1 MTIKTKVSICL
12 PTYKR
17 PDLLIGCIESCLA
30 QTHTNI
36 EIVIGDD
43 SPDEQTERLIAARY
57 GNDER
62 IAYRRNTPALGQA
75 RNVDSLFARATGDKI
90 LLIHDDDY
98 LAEQCVER
106 LLAQWERH
114 PEIQAA
120 FGNQYEVDHDGS
132 VDYASSQRMNHAY
145 HRTPAAA
152 GLQALP
158 GRTGIVQMFPNN
170 GWLADAA
177 LVKQISY
184 DEQHAVCCDYVFGVR
199 LCLAARGVCY
209 IDEHVSYYRKTD
221 VSVSQST
228 RNTTSA
234 SSLAAWS
241 FLQGLT
247 LPPALEPARKLAMRR
262 FVPIVVSLYARND
275 KARAGLHLALGNLH
289 AYRFGLSPRLYYHLL
304 MIWKSAR
311 RAKRQPPALAFDADE
326 AGVEVAPIVDVTPM
340 RDVTPMVDVAR
351 THAP

>member
-1 MTIKTKVSICL
+1 MAITTKVSICL
-12 PTYKR
+12 PTYNR
-17 PDLLIGCIESCLA
+17 PDLLIGCIETCFA
-30 QTHTNI
+30 QTHENI

-43 SPDEQTERLIAARY
+43 SSDDRTEQLIAERY
-57 GNDER
+57 RNDPR
-62 IAYRRNTPALGQA
+62 IAYQRNSPSLGQA
-75 RNVDSLFARATGDKI
+75 RNVANLFARASGDKI

-98 LAEQCVER
+98 LAPTCIER
-106 LLAQWERH
+106 LLAQWERY
-114 PEIQAA
+114 PGIQAA
-120 FGNQYEVDHDGS
+120 FGNQYEVDHDGT
-132 VDYASSQRMNHAY
+132 VDVEASRHMNYAY

-184 DEQHAVCCDYVFGVR
+184 DERHAVCCDYVFGVR

-221 VSVSQST
+221 ISVSQST

-234 SSLAAWS
+234 SSIAAWH
-241 FLQGLT
+241 FLKSLT
-247 LPPALEPARKLAMRR
+247 LPPELEPARKLAMRR
-262 FVPIVVSLYARND
+262 FVPIVVSLYARNHE
-275 KARAGLHLALGNLH
+275 ARVGLNLALGNLY

-304 MIWKSAR
+304 LIWKSAR
-311 RAKRQPPALAFDADE
+311 RAKKLPPALTFDTDE
-326 AGVEVAPIVDVTPM
+326 QVVDVT
-340 RDVTPMVDVAR
+340 R
-351 THAP
+351 TRLP

>member
-1 MTIKTKVSICL
+1 MTITTKVSICL

-17 PDLLIGCIESCLA
+17 PDLLIDCIESCFA
-30 QTHTNI
+30 QTHKNI

-43 SPDEQTERLIAARY
+43 SHDDQTEHMIAERY
-57 GNDER
+57 GNDAR

-75 RNVDSLFARATGDKI
+75 RNVASLFARATGDKI

-98 LAEQCVER
+98 LAERCIER
-106 LLAQWERH
+106 LLAQWERY
-114 PEIQAA
+114 PGIQAA

-132 VDYASSQRMNHAY
+132 VDHASSEHMNHAY
-145 HRTPAAA
+145 HRTSAAA
-152 GLQALP
+152 GLQTLP

-234 SSLAAWS
+234 SSLAAWR
-241 FLQGLT
+241 FLHGLT
-247 LPPALEPARKLAMRR
+247 LPPELEPARKLAMRR
-262 FVPIVVSLYARND
+262 FVPIVVSLYARNSQ
-275 KARAGLHLALGNLH
+275 AREGLSLALGNLH
-289 AYRFGLSPRLYYHLL
+289 AYRYGLSARLYYHLL
-304 MIWKSAR
+304 MIGKGLR
-311 RAKRQPPALAFDADE
+311 RAKGRPQAMAFDADE
-326 AGVEVAPIVDVTPM
+326 MGVDAAPVAPVAPVA
-340 RDVTPMVDVAR
+340 PMVDVTR
-351 THAP
+351 TRVP

>member
-43 SPDEQTERLIAARY
+43 SPDDQTERLIAGRY
-57 GNDER
+57 GSDAR

-75 RNVDSLFARATGDKI
+75 RNVASLFARASGDKI

-98 LAEQCVER
+98 LAERCIER
-106 LLAQWERH
+106 LLAQWARY
-114 PEIQAA
+114 PGIQAA

-132 VDYASSQRMNHAY
+132 VDFESSRRMNHAY
-145 HRTPAAA
+145 HRKPEAA

-234 SSLAAWS
+234 SSIAAWS
-241 FLQGLT
+241 FLQALT
-247 LPPALEPARKLAMRR
+247 LPPELEPARKLAMRR
-262 FVPIVVSLYARND
+262 FVPIVVSLYARNH
-275 KARAGLHLALGNLH
+275 KARAGLNLALGNLH

-311 RAKRQPPALAFDADE
+311 RARSLPPVRPFDADPPSVE
-326 AGVEVAPIVDVTPM
+326 ATPIVDVT
-340 RDVTPMVDVAR
+340 R
-351 THAP
+351 TRIP